1 MPDSTLHLYRLEDC
15 MFLSDTYQ
23 RYEKVPKMDVLYLR
37 AEGSWVDVVTI
48 HKTYRV
54 STHLGNIAT
63 QLDDSIFRRVSRSH
77 IVNLHRIDAMHGH
90 ELVVAN
96 QTITMGRQYRAD
108 VMAQLPLLRTRPA
121 TANIPGN
128 AL

>member
-1 MPDSTLHLYRLEDC
+1 MPDSTFHLYRLEDC

-37 AEGSWVDVVTI
+37 AEGSWVDVVTV
-48 HKTYRV
+48 HKTYRI

-63 QLDDSIFRRVSRSH
+63 QLDGTIFRRISRSH
-77 IVNLHRIDAMHGH
+77 IVNLHRIDVMHGN
-90 ELVVAN
+90 ELVIAN
-96 QTITMGRQYRAD
+96 QTLAMGRQYRSA
-108 VMAQLPLLRTRPA
+108 VLTQLPLLRTRPLQ
-121 TANIPGN
+121 ANVPDN